1 MRVILYRMG
10 EAMYR
15 IGDDVKALST
25 AFDGE
30 SGLESKLVLA
40 REGLLS
46 GLRTIRILTCID
58 FFSMLVA

>member
-1 MRVILYRMG
+1 MG
-10 EAMYR
+10 KAMYR
-15 IGDDVKALST
+15 IGDDVRALST

-30 SGLESKLVLA
+30 SGLEESKLVLA

-58 FFSMLVA
+58 FFSLLVA